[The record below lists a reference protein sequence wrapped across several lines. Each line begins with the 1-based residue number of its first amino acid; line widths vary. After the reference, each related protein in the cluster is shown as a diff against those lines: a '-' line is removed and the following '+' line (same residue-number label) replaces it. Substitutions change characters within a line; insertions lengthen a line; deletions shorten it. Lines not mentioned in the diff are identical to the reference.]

1 MQLRL
6 LNVAVDGGDMRVL
19 LWGTGKRVA
28 VAVHGITAS
37 GMSWQAVARHMPPD
51 WTLAAPDLRGRGH
64 SRDLPGPFGLDTHA
78 RDVMAVLRH
87 FGGRPVLAG
96 HSMGA
101 YVALLA
107 RDAHP
112 ELVRRL
118 VLVDGGLPL
127 PVPDGT
133 DLDAVLDATLGPA
146 IARLGKTFPSTEAYV
161 DFWRA
166 HPALAA
172 HWSPDVEAYARYDL
186 TGEPGQLRSRAV
198 EDAVRADGRDVLAEK
213 PFVDALQRRRLGQ
226 PLQRVHERLLG
237 QHVAAVGADRV
248 LYRPRP
254 QLARLA
260 GQVVARVRLDVGG
273 PVRGQ
278 RRMRTPEI
286 HVRLGAGEGLPQPRD
301 RRAQG
306 GVEHRVQVGAVRHR
320 QRQPA
325 VDQHQPAH
333 QFRVRVARQQRD
345 IGAHRMPGEDRTPA
359 EMAQHRHHVPG
370 VSVQAER
377 AGQVA

>member
-78 RDVMAVLRH
+78 RDVVAVLRH
-87 FGGRPVLAG
+87 FGGSRVRPVLAG

-146 IARLGKTFPSTEAYV
+146 IARLGQSFPSTEAYL

-172 HWSPDVEAYARYDL
+172 HWTPDVEAYVRYDL
-186 TGEPGQLRSRAV
+186 IGEPGQLRPRAV
-198 EDAVRADGRDVLAEK
+198 GDAVAE
-213 PFVDALQRRRLGQ
+213 P
-226 PLQRVHERLLG
+226 
-237 QHVAAVGADRV
+237 AA
-248 LYRPRP
+248 
-254 QLARLA
+254 
-260 GQVVARVRLDVGG
+260 
-273 PVRGQ
+273 
-278 RRMRTPEI
+278 
-286 HVRLGAGEGLPQPRD
+286 
-301 RRAQG
+301 
-306 GVEHRVQVGAVRHR
+306 
-320 QRQPA
+320 
-325 VDQHQPAH
+325 
-333 QFRVRVARQQRD
+333 
-345 IGAHRMPGEDRTPA
+345 
-359 EMAQHRHHVPG
+359 
-370 VSVQAER
+370 
-377 AGQVA
+377 

>member
-6 LNVAVDGGDMRVL
+6 LNVAVDGGDLRVL

-37 GMSWQAVARHMPPD
+37 GMSWQAAARHMPPD

-64 SRDLPGPFGLDTHA
+64 SRDLPGPFGLDRHA
-78 RDVMAVLRH
+78 RDVVAVLRH

-118 VLVDGGLPL
+118 VLIDGGLPL

-133 DLDAVLDATLGPA
+133 DLDAVVDATLGPA
-146 IARLGKTFPSTEAYV
+146 IARLGQTFPSTDAYL

-172 HWSPDVEAYARYDL
+172 HWTADVEAYVRYDL
-186 TGEPGQLRSRAV
+186 VGEPGQLWSRCA

-213 PFVDALQRRRLGQ
+213 PFAEALQRLTKPT
-226 PLQRVHERLLG
+226 PLLTAPAGMFGAPPPLLPSEL
-237 QHVAAVGADRV
+237 VAAW
-248 LYRPRP
+248 
-254 QLARLA
+254 
-260 GQVVARVRLDVGG
+260 
-273 PVRGQ
+273 
-278 RRMRTPEI
+278 
-286 HVRLGAGEGLPQPRD
+286 
-301 RRAQG
+301 
-306 GVEHRVQVGAVRHR
+306 
-320 QRQPA
+320 
-325 VDQHQPAH
+325 
-333 QFRVRVARQQRD
+333 
-345 IGAHRMPGEDRTPA
+345 
-359 EMAQHRHHVPG
+359 
-370 VSVQAER
+370 AER
-377 AGQVA
+377 APALRPQVVPEVNHYTIMFDKEGAAAVSQAIRAAAL